1 MDENDPAFRKP
12 TKPVGAFYDKATAER
27 IAAEKGYTMVEDAG
41 RGYRQVVP
49 SPKPVDV
56 IEKNT
61 VRALINGGCVVIT
74 VGGGGIP
81 VVRRDGKLYG
91 TPAVI
96 DKDFASAKLA
106 ELVQADAL
114 VILTAVDRVCI
125 NWGKPDQKS
134 LAEMTVAEAERYCE
148 EGHFAPGSMLPKVR
162 AAVSFAKTGGQ
173 AIIASLAQAGAAVS
187 GNILKN
193 VKSVVVPNTGGRK
206 GIGPAIAVGL
216 VAGDAA
222 RDLQVI
228 SAVTEKQLAELDA
241 YLQRVDISVSC
252 SHSPCQLD
260 IDLRGSCG
268 GHTARVRITNH
279 HTNIVCLERDGEVL
293 RELPVVDSAEEH
305 RADKSLLNVAD
316 ILRFAAEVPL
326 EDLLPLLEPQVSCN
340 SAIAEEGLRGAWG
353 AQIGRILLEDYG
365 DDIKQRAKAYA
376 AAGSDARMS
385 GCEMPVVIL
394 SGSGNQ
400 GITACMPVVAYA
412 RHIGAT
418 REQLYRALAVSDLV
432 TVHQKTGIGRLS
444 AYCGAI
450 SAGVGAGAGICYLLG
465 GDYDAVAH
473 TVVNAVAI
481 LSGTICDGAKPSCAA
496 KIAAAVDAGIMGY
509 RMYLHHRE
517 FRHGEGIVGSNVDD
531 TIAKVGVLAQQGMR
545 QTDRT
550 ILDIMQDRCS

>member
-1 MDENDPAFRKP
+1 MLEQSILQNYLDILRE
-12 TKPVGAFYDKATAER
+12 
-27 IAAEKGYTMVEDAG
+27 
-41 RGYRQVVP
+41 
-49 SPKPVDV
+49 
-56 IEKNT
+56 
-61 VRALINGGCVVIT
+61 
-74 VGGGGIP
+74 
-81 VVRRDGKLYG
+81 
-91 TPAVI
+91 
-96 DKDFASAKLA
+96 
-106 ELVQADAL
+106 ELVPATGCTEPIAIAYCAATLRELLGAL
-114 VILTAVDRVCI
+114 PERVD
-125 NWGKPDQKS
+125 
-134 LAEMTVAEAERYCE
+134 
-148 EGHFAPGSMLPKVR
+148 
-162 AAVSFAKTGGQ
+162 
-173 AIIASLAQAGAAVS
+173 AAVS

-241 YLQRVDISVSC
+241 YLQRVEIAVSC

-268 GHTARVRITNH
+268 SHTARVRITNH

-400 GITACMPVVAYA
+400 GITASVPVAVYA
-412 RHIGAT
+412 KELNVGEEKTI
-418 REQLYRALAVSDLV
+418 RAVLLSDLL
-432 TVHQKTGIGRLS
+432 TIHLKTGIGRLS
-444 AYCGAI
+444 AYCGAV
-450 SAGVGAGAGICYLLG
+450 SAGCAAGAAIAWLHG
-465 GDYDAVAH
+465 GGYAEIAH
-473 TVVNAVAI
+473 TLVNALAI
-481 LSGTICDGAKPSCAA
+481 TSGIVCDGAKPSCAA
-496 KIAAAVDAGIMGY
+496 KIATAVETGILGY
-509 RMYLHHRE
+509 EMYCDGQQ
-517 FRHGEGIVGSNVDD
+517 FYSGEGLVGKGVER
-531 TIAKVGVLAQQGMR
+531 TIRNIGRLGREGMR
-545 QTDRT
+545 ATDEE
-550 ILDIMQDRCS
+550 ILRIMTQCV